1 MTEAL
6 YGFHSP
12 SEHDRI
18 VPTSSPCS
26 HLSTCFPLFIIPL
39 DVSTELL
46 TGLLNK
52 LYIIVSPGNFSDLG
66 VWFLKKTIVIYH
78 IKEEFTVC
86 LSVYQ
91 IPSVLPVTDSQSI
104 FAIFA
109 H

>member
-1 MTEAL
+1 MTEVL
-6 YGFHSP
+6 CGFHSP
-12 SEHDRI
+12 SVHDRI
-18 VPTSSPCS
+18 VPT
-26 HLSTCFPLFIIPL
+26 CFPLLIIPF

-66 VWFLKKTIVIYH
+66 VWFLEKTSVIYH

-91 IPSVLPVTDSQSI
+91 ISTATDSHSI